1 MITKEGGSE
10 FSTLYKYVYT
20 VVAIWSVTL
29 SLSLIWNVHLER
41 KLTRNLAVAD
51 ARTTFNKDSAI
62 RYWAA
67 SHGGVYVPVNERT
80 PPNPNLLTIP
90 ERDITTPLGKELTL
104 MNPAYMLRQLMAEF
118 GEKYGR
124 KGRMTSLKP
133 LRPDN
138 KPDEWEKKGLLAF
151 EEGSKEIIEFTQID
165 GEPYLRLMRPVMVAE
180 NCLKCHDFQG
190 YKIGDVRGGVSI
202 AVPLKSLEAEQKR
215 HIFIMIMSHMIIW
228 GIGCVGIWSGTRRL
242 RKGIHEQNITT
253 KTVKESLAQKEAL
266 NKELHHRVKNNMQLI
281 ISLLNLQASEIE
293 EPELA
298 NKFIVA
304 KNRINSMALIHELLY
319 DEKDITRINME
330 PYIQR
335 LVLDLFESLNIY
347 TESISAIVDMPDI
360 SFPIEMA
367 TPCGLLVNELV
378 SNSLKHAFL
387 DNKKG
392 EIVISIHSLQENKYE
407 LTVSDNGRGIPEN
420 IDIKNPATFGLILVN
435 TLISQ
440 LEGEVTIGL
449 SRGTV
454 FKILFNETKSKAMK
468 L

>member
-1 MITKEGGSE
+1 
-10 FSTLYKYVYT
+10 
-20 VVAIWSVTL
+20 
-29 SLSLIWNVHLER
+29 
-41 KLTRNLAVAD
+41 
-51 ARTTFNKDSAI
+51 
-62 RYWAA
+62 
-67 SHGGVYVPVNERT
+67 HG
-80 PPNPNLLTIP
+80 
-90 ERDITTPLGKELTL
+90 
-104 MNPAYMLRQLMAEF
+104 
-118 GEKYGR
+118 
-124 KGRMTSLKP
+124 
-133 LRPDN
+133 
-138 KPDEWEKKGLLAF
+138 
-151 EEGSKEIIEFTQID
+151 
-165 GEPYLRLMRPVMVAE
+165 
-180 NCLKCHDFQG
+180 FQG

-202 AVPLKSLEAEQKR
+202 AVPLKSLEAEQKK